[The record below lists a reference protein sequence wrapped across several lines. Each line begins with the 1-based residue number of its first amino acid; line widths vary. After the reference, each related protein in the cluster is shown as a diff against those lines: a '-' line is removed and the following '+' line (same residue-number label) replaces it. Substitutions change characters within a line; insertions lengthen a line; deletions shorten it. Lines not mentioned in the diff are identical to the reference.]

1 MPQKILILILT
12 ACLWLT
18 ACQPQ
23 APAATPTPSA
33 PTGLEDASLATPAA
47 GFATV
52 RHFENMQALMLRSQP
67 DPKSAQVGLVVP
79 GDKGKVLGL
88 NAERTWALLKFDTQ
102 SGWAPVQALDFVLAE

>member
-1 MPQKILILILT
+1 MPQKTLILILT

-33 PTGLEDASLATPAA
+33 PTGLEEASLATPTA

-52 RHFENMQALMLRSQP
+52 RRFEGMQALTLRSQP
-67 DPKSAQVGLVVP
+67 EAKSAQAGRVLP
-79 GDKGKVLGL
+79 GEKGKVLGL
-88 NAERTWALLKFDTQ
+88 NAERTWALIKFETQ
-102 SGWAPVQALDFVLAE
+102 SGWAPVQALDLVLAE